1 MHNQDNQTITGH
13 RERTILSFR
22 DRLIVYGGVFLI
34 IAMAWAYM
42 LYMGWAMDNMH
53 LVDMWMPPNAG
64 NHPWSAYDFFM
75 LFIMWLVMMVAGV
88 FGIDSGGSGW
98 CCQWLVCVWNCFW

>member
-75 LFIMWLVMMVAGV
+75 LFIIKNFHFYNRKRKILNYSKLLKS
-88 FGIDSGGSGW
+88 FLLS
-98 CCQWLVCVWNCFW
+98 